1 MPFFF
6 GRFHKEK
13 LWYVSFL
20 APFLQAN
27 YDSKRFRLQPLTPPD
42 FWSPP
47 FLHLTLGFINEPA
60 QESSV
65 SLLFLCPAVL
75 HGWEKQAWLIK
86 DCLLYLLVISLIKK
100 VLLLDGCCISLEKK
114 KILCPCLSVWWIC
127 LWCTSMDSK
136 IDLLVF
142 VVLAPKAQIPSD
154 MATLKIGFGTE
165 FQCWVQGFKQMN
177 THASLTEQ
185 TCPFCSLPD

>member
-1 MPFFF
+1 MVQQTSMVLLVSLYCSLKCALLF
-6 GRFHKEK
+6 GSFPKAK

-20 APFLQAN
+20 VPFLQAN
-27 YDSKRFRLQPLTPPD
+27 YDSKRFRLHSTPPD

-47 FLHLTLGFINEPA
+47 FLHLTLGFINGLA

-100 VLLLDGCCISLEKK
+100 VLLLDGCCVSLEKK
-114 KILCPCLSVWWIC
+114 KCSVSLFIS
-127 LWCTSMDSK
+127 LMN
-136 IDLLVF
+136 LF
-142 VVLAPKAQIPSD
+142 VVHIN
-154 MATLKIGFGTE
+154 GF
-165 FQCWVQGFKQMN
+165 
-177 THASLTEQ
+177 
-185 TCPFCSLPD
+185 

>member
-1 MPFFF
+1 MVQQISIMLFVSLHCSLKCALLF
-6 GRFHKEK
+6 GRFHKAK

-27 YDSKRFRLQPLTPPD
+27 YDSRRFRLPSLTPPD

-114 KILCPCLSVWWIC
+114 KNSVSLFIS
-127 LWCTSMDSK
+127 LMN
-136 IDLLVF
+136 LF
-142 VVLAPKAQIPSD
+142 VVHIN
-154 MATLKIGFGTE
+154 
-165 FQCWVQGFKQMN
+165 GFKNQPPSFHCLGSQSTN
-177 THASLTEQ
+177 TLRHGNSENRIWNRISMLG
-185 TCPFCSLPD
+185 PGF